1 MKLEL
6 SNSSIKIR
14 EPQLYGKC
22 VPPKAKQQTTS
33 TDQSI
38 APKDKAEPGQGW
50 ARMRAPG
57 KGQGNKIDP
66 AKTDIT
72 AALSDALLQRI
83 LLGVPPASRAT
94 CSLVCQR
101 WLRIVDKDRKS
112 LRLLNW
118 AFLESGRL
126 PKRFPD
132 LTYIDLT
139 WACMRDATTRNS
151 ICITLSNLDL
161 SLHPQVAEPFSLE
174 ACIRTQQLA
183 PEALDRGL
191 AVLARGC
198 PELQRLRIVD
208 VGHTQAGAFS
218 EWEFVASN
226 QKGTGHKADS
236 LIDVSSPN
244 PLKAT
249 SFKVDN
255 DAADVVDHGQVPQQ
269 KGIGNKADAVPV
281 DVTASETVQLSNIVI
296 KPGIMKDEGFRISRN
311 LHKVDGLGVKAVAQA
326 ALARNA
332 TTLGVSLG
340 PIEEDVGTPRS
351 RRAKGI
357 KGKGDGDAVL
367 ELGLLSLAKG
377 CPMLQDLE
385 VHQCTDETISSVVH
399 FPNVQILRLVGT
411 VEGFSHCSFTDV
423 GLTILAN
430 KCRRLIRLELIGC
443 EAGYAG
449 ISAIGQCCEMLEE
462 LTLSSTGFEEGWVA
476 ALSYFGCLKTLR
488 LERCKYID
496 RQPGP
501 IDLLKKCPTL
511 ERLQLVCCDL
521 RDRVAFG
528 ALLTVCACVKELEFQ
543 DCWGLDD
550 ETFALTAHCRKIR
563 LLSLDGCSLITAA
576 GLEEMILVAKDL
588 QRLRVV
594 HCNNIR
600 DSELSL
606 AVDNIIVT
614 LKEFRWRPD
623 TKSLLVG
630 TPAIGQAGRWFF
642 RKT

>member
-1 MKLEL
+1 
-6 SNSSIKIR
+6 
-14 EPQLYGKC
+14 
-22 VPPKAKQQTTS
+22 
-33 TDQSI
+33 
-38 APKDKAEPGQGW
+38 
-50 ARMRAPG
+50 MRAPG

-83 LLGVPPASRAT
+83 LLGVPAASRAS

-101 WLRIVDKDRKS
+101 WLRLIDKDRKS

-208 VGHTQAGAFS
+208 VGHAQAGAFS
-218 EWEFVASN
+218 EWEFVSSN
-226 QKGTGHKADS
+226 QKSSAFKGDS
-236 LIDVSSPN
+236 LVDVSSPN
-244 PLKAT
+244 PLKP
-249 SFKVDN
+249 SGFKVER
-255 DAADVVDHGQVPQQ
+255 DAADVAELCQTPPQLKAIGFKEDATDVP
-269 KGIGNKADAVPV
+269 
-281 DVTASETVQLSNIVI
+281 ASEPVQLSNIVI
-296 KPGIMKDEGFRISRN
+296 KPGFQKDDGFRISSN
-311 LHKVDGLGVKAVAQA
+311 LHKVEGLGVKAVAQA
-326 ALARNA
+326 ALARSA
-332 TTLGVSLG
+332 TALGVSLG

-430 KCRRLIRLELIGC
+430 KCRRLIKLELIGC

-476 ALSYFGCLKTLR
+476 ALGSFSCLKTLR

-496 RQPGP
+496 REPGP
-501 IDLLKKCPTL
+501 VEFLKRCPTL

-528 ALLTVCACVKELEFQ
+528 ALLTVCKYVKELEFQ

-576 GLEEMILVAKDL
+576 GLEEMILMAKDL

-623 TKSLLVG
+623 TKSLLAG
-630 TPAIGQAGRWFF
+630 TPTIGHAGRWFF
-642 RKT
+642 RKA